1 MKTVYLV
8 AGARPNFMKIAP
20 IVRAIQ
26 AHGGLAFK
34 IIHTGQH
41 YDREMND
48 VFFEELGIPQPD
60 VFMGAGGGSHA
71 QQTAKIM
78 VAFEEL
84 CQKQP
89 PDAVLVVGDVNS
101 TLACS
106 IVAKKLHIPV
116 AHVEAGLRSGDRA
129 MPEEINRLVTDSIS
143 DWFFVTEPSGV
154 AHLQREGHADE
165 SIHYVG
171 HVMVDNV
178 LYQAD
183 KLAGADTSAFETSTF
198 KKERTAQGGRY
209 GVVTLHRPSN
219 VDDAA
224 MMTRIAGALKEIAQ
238 ELPLIFPVHPRT
250 RGNLAKFGIDLG
262 PNITLVGPQAYMAF
276 LHLWKDA
283 AVVLTDSGG
292 MQEETTA
299 LGVPCVT
306 IRENTERPI
315 TVDEGTNVLAGTDP
329 QVIVSEVRKVLRGE
343 GKAGRRPQLWDGQA
357 ATRIVDIL
365 AAYLGQPAATAATA

>member
-1 MKTVYLV
+1 MAMLYLV

-20 IVRAIQ
+20 IVRALQ
-26 AHGGLAFK
+26 AQTALSFK

-48 VFFEELGIPQPD
+48 VFFEELGIPEPD
-60 VFMGAGGGSHA
+60 VFMAAGGGSHA

-84 CQKQP
+84 CVAERP
-89 PDAVLVVGDVNS
+89 ACVLVVGDVNS

-106 IVAKKLHIPV
+106 IVAKKLNIPV
-116 AHVEAGLRSGDRA
+116 AHVEAGLRSGDMA

-143 DWFFVTEPSGV
+143 DWFFVTEPSAV
-154 AHLQREGHADE
+154 DHLRREGKAE
-165 SIHYVG
+165 SAIHYVG

-183 KLAGADTSAFETSTF
+183 KLTRADTSGFETAPF
-198 KKERTAQGGRY
+198 KAERLEKKQRY

-224 MMTRIAGALKEIAQ
+224 MFAKIGGALKDIAT

-250 RGNLAKFGIDLG
+250 RANIEKFGIDLG
-262 PNITLVGPQAYMAF
+262 PNVTLAGPQAYMAF
-276 LHLWKDA
+276 LNLWKDA

-292 MQEETTA
+292 LQEETTA

-306 IRENTERPI
+306 IRENTERPV
-315 TVDEGTNVLAGTDP
+315 TVEEGSNVLAGTDP
-329 QVIVSEVRKVLRGE
+329 VKITGEARKVLRGE
-343 GKAGRRPQLWDGQA
+343 GKTGKRPHLWDGKA
-357 ATRIVDIL
+357 AERIVAIL
-365 AAYLGQPAATAATA
+365 AKQLA